1 MHFRSLT
8 ISAFFLGTLGFS
20 TAYAAE
26 NRATLE
32 EITVTAR
39 KVEESVQDVPIAIT
53 ALSEE
58 LQSSTIRTLS
68 DLTGFIPNAT
78 ISEDG
83 SRGGGGA
90 LIQIRGISATRSDD
104 NSFDSPVAVMID
116 GIYLGSLAGQAIENF
131 DLERIEVLRG
141 PQGTLFGKNTVG
153 GVVHAI
159 RSRPTGEF
167 GARLKVTL
175 GEEGQEELRAVVNT
189 SLIED
194 TLAAKFFATSI
205 KDDGFMKNV
214 TIGGNTGETDYQNYG
229 LSLLWTPNDR
239 FESTFTIERFDDQ
252 SQLSSY
258 NTNYNAAAGV
268 IPPPTDP
275 NDSDFSGGLLTC
287 TFSQIGVLQPGPDKV
302 CRNSI
307 DTPSFSSN
315 DTENEAELVT
325 DAMTLNMRYDLS
337 DNLTLVS
344 TTGYRE
350 LEEYRIYDFDGSPAP
365 FITIERWNEYEQFS
379 QEFRLDGSYE
389 NISFSTGL
397 YYFNSEFTQD
407 WSTGGAFWGILFGA
421 TLSPQANWEL
431 CQLGNAGGLAF
442 GVACDP
448 TLASYPST
456 GYLAQVLYETQETT
470 SYAAFA
476 QMDWQFA
483 EDWTLTLG
491 IRSTREEKDFVAGQA
506 YLTAIARERL
516 RAHSEFADLDNEW
529 TQTSPKIGV
538 TYQLNDDA
546 ILYATYAEGFNSGG
560 FFGVDQNISAFIKS
574 QYDPELSET
583 YELGYKAMLL
593 DNSLMLNI
601 SAFRND
607 FTDKIESSVQVEPA
621 TKTVTSVFS
630 NAADARYQ
638 GWELEAQYAFNEYFR
653 GFIAYGYLDAEYN
666 EFETDINTADGI
678 DFVEDASF
686 LTPRNAPKY
695 TIGVGGTVTIPVGS
709 GAIEIYAKW
718 TEIDE
723 LESNLLNTTLG
734 RVESREDVTAS
745 IGYFADNWSLVA
757 FGNNLTDEQIEVFI
771 PIEPLFAVGNV
782 NQGRRFGVELSY
794 DF

>member
-1 MHFRSLT
+1 MQFRFLT
-8 ISAFFLGTLGFS
+8 VLAFIASGAIFS
-20 TAYAAE
+20 WSAYAAE
-26 NRATLE
+26 RSLVIE
-32 EITVTAR
+32 EIIVTAR
-39 KVEESVQDVPIAIT
+39 KTEESVQDVPIAIT
-53 ALSEE
+53 ALSSEQ

-68 DLTGFIPNAT
+68 DLTGYIPNAT
-78 ISEDG
+78 INEDG
-83 SRGGGGA
+83 GRGGGGA

-167 GARLKVTL
+167 GVRLKVTL

-205 KDDGFMKNV
+205 NDDGFMKNV

-229 LSLLWTPNDR
+229 VTLLWTPNDR

-258 NTNYNAAAGV
+258 NTNYNTAAGV
-268 IPPPTDP
+268 LPPPTDP
-275 NDSDFSGGLLTC
+275 NDSDFSGGFLTC
-287 TFSQIGVLQPGPDKV
+287 TFSQLGLFGPIDA
-302 CRNSI
+302 CRYST
-307 DTPSFSSN
+307 DTPSVSAN
-315 DTENEAELVT
+315 DTENEAELIT
-325 DAMTLNMRYDLS
+325 DALTLNIRYDIN

-350 LEEYRIYDFDGSPAP
+350 LEEYRIFDFDGSPAP

-379 QEFRLDGSYE
+379 QELRLDGAYE
-389 NISFSTGL
+389 NVSFSAGL

-421 TLSPQANWEL
+421 TLAPQANWEL

-448 TLASYPST
+448 TLPSYPT
-456 GYLAQVLYETQETT
+456 EGFLAQILYETQETT

-491 IRSTREEKDFVAGQA
+491 IRSTREEKDFIAGQA
-506 YLTAIARERL
+506 YLTAIERERF
-516 RAHSEFADLDNEW
+516 RDHIEFADLDNDWSE
-529 TQTSPKIGV
+529 TSPKVGI

-574 QYDPELSET
+574 QYDPETSET

-593 DNSLMLNI
+593 DNRLRLNM
-601 SAFRND
+601 AMFRND

-678 DFVEDASF
+678 DFVEDASH
-686 LTPRNAPKY
+686 LTPRNAPEY

-709 GAIEIYAKW
+709 GVIEMYAKW

-723 LESNLLNTTLG
+723 LESNLLNTKLG
-734 RVESREDVTAS
+734 RVDSREDVTAS
-745 IGYFADNWSLVA
+745 IGYFTDNWSVVA
-757 FGNNLTDEQIEVFI
+757 FGNNLTDERIEVFI
-771 PIEPLFAVGNV
+771 PIEPLFAVGNL
-782 NQGRRFGVELSY
+782 NQGRRYGVEFSY